1 MSSEIKTALMLAQTV
16 FNFTF
21 NESDIVN
28 NIEIN
33 DKITAVYI
41 YSDTKKCFKYCINFV
56 INIGRPVKVKL
67 FRTGKMSICGLKSLQ
82 EHETVNA
89 IIIHALTPLIPN
101 IIIIDAKILS
111 GRFYYSCPFTIDL
124 NKIQA
129 EHKVDYH
136 PERFSGLIIRYDGIT
151 VYLFKSGKV
160 NFSTNKI
167 SLLQQT
173 KDNLDV
179 MLLNYKL

>member
-1 MSSEIKTALMLAQTV
+1 MSSEIKTALMLCQTV

-28 NIEIN
+28 NIMIDN
-33 DKITAVYI
+33 KITSVYI
-41 YSDTKKCFKYCINFV
+41 YSDNKKCFKYCINFV
-56 INIGRPVKVKL
+56 INLCRPVKVKL

-82 EHETVNA
+82 EHEAVNN

-101 IIIIDAKILS
+101 ILIIETKILS
-111 GRFYYSCPFTIDL
+111 GRFYYSYPFTIDL
-124 NKIQA
+124 NKIQN
-129 EHKVDYH
+129 EQKVDYH
-136 PERFSGLIIRYDGIT
+136 PERFSGLIIRYNGIT

-160 NFSTNKI
+160 NFSTNKMA
-167 SLLQQT
+167 LLQST

-179 MLLNYKL
+179 LLQNYKL

>member
-1 MSSEIKTALMLAQTV
+1 MLMQTV

-28 NIEIN
+28 NIMID

-41 YSDTKKCFKYCINFV
+41 YSDNKKCFKYCINFV

-82 EHETVNA
+82 EHETVNN
-89 IIIHALTPLIPN
+89 IIIQALTPLIPN
-101 IIIIDAKILS
+101 IIIIETKILS
-111 GRFYYSCPFTIDL
+111 GRFNYAYNFTIDL

-151 VYLFKSGKV
+151 VYIFKSGKV
-160 NFSTNKI
+160 NFATSKMDL
-167 SLLQQT
+167 SEQT
-173 KDNLDV
+173 KHNLDV

>member
-1 MSSEIKTALMLAQTV
+1 MSSEIKCSLMLMQTV

-28 NIEIN
+28 NIELN

-41 YSDTKKCFKYCINFV
+41 FSDTKRCFKYCINFV

-82 EHETVNA
+82 EHQTVNN
-89 IIIHALTPLIPN
+89 IIIEALTPLIPN
-101 IIIIDAKILS
+101 IIIIDTKILS
-111 GRFYYSCPFTIDL
+111 GRFYYSYPFTIDL
-124 NKIQA
+124 NKIQT

-167 SLLQQT
+167 NLLQST
-173 KDNLDV
+173 KDNLDT

>member
-1 MSSEIKTALMLAQTV
+1 MSSEIKCALMLMQTV

-21 NESDIVN
+21 NESDIIN
-28 NIEIN
+28 NIEMN
-33 DKITAVYI
+33 DKIKAVYI
-41 YSDTKKCFKYCINFV
+41 YSDNKKCFKYCINFV

-82 EHETVNA
+82 EHETVNN
-89 IIIHALTPLIPN
+89 IIIQELTPLIPN
-101 IIIIDAKILS
+101 IVINETKILS
-111 GRFYYSCPFTIDL
+111 GRFNYSYPFTIDL

-129 EHKVDYH
+129 EHKVDYN

-160 NFSTNKI
+160 NFATSKI
-167 SLLQQT
+167 SLLQST